1 MTDKY
6 AVLGSP
12 IQHSLSPK
20 IHNLVF
26 SRLSSSASYE
36 SFEVQDNLAQ
46 FLADKPDYAGFSL
59 TMPLKDQAFEI
70 ATSLSPL
77 AASTKSVNTLLR
89 TKDGYKG
96 FNTDVFGI
104 QKAVNQNPQEVA
116 VLGSGATAR
125 SALTAFGD
133 SKKVVYARNQEL
145 AAELAE
151 EFDATVVS
159 LTEALHKELV
169 ISTFPKGVL
178 PELVANSEP
187 LQTVLDVAYTNPKI
201 PAKRYISGLEML
213 IHQAIYQQ
221 RIFHF
226 GGEETALR
234 NEPELIE
241 ELFELLLVAK

>member
-1 MTDKY
+1 MTKKY

-26 SRLSSSASYE
+26 SRLASDASYE
-36 SFEVQDNLAQ
+36 SFEVRDNLEQ
-46 FLADKPDYAGFSL
+46 FLLEKPDFAGFSL
-59 TMPLKDQAFEI
+59 TMPLKDQAFSF
-70 ATSLSPL
+70 AKSLSPL
-77 AASTKSVNTLLR
+77 AIRTRSVNTLLR
-89 TKDGYKG
+89 TEDGYKG

-104 QKAVNQNPQEVA
+104 QMAVNQDPQEIA

-125 SALTAFGD
+125 SALAAYGD
-133 SKKVVYARNQEL
+133 AKKVIYARNEQLADEL
-145 AAELAE
+145 AS

-159 LTEALHKELV
+159 LADALNKELV
-169 ISTFPKGVL
+169 ISTLPKGIL
-178 PELVANSEP
+178 PELISGQKP
-187 LQTVLDVAYTNPKI
+187 LQTILDVAYTNPKI

-226 GGEETALR
+226 ASEETALR
-234 NEPELIE
+234 NESELIE

>member
-59 TMPLKDQAFEI
+59 TMPLKDQAFEH

-77 AASTKSVNTLLR
+77 AAKTRSANTLLR

-104 QKAVNQNPQEVA
+104 QKAVSHKPQEVA

-125 SALTAFGD
+125 SALAAFGE
-133 SKKVVYARNQEL
+133 SNKFVYARNQEL
-145 AAELAE
+145 AAELAK

-159 LTEALHKELV
+159 LADALSKELV
-169 ISTFPKGVL
+169 ISTLPKGVL
-178 PELVANSEP
+178 PELIQTGEP
-187 LQTVLDVAYTNPKI
+187 LQSVLDVAYTNPEI
-201 PAKRYISGLEML
+201 PAERYISGLEML

-221 RIFHF
+221 RIFNF
-226 GGEETALR
+226 ADEETVLR